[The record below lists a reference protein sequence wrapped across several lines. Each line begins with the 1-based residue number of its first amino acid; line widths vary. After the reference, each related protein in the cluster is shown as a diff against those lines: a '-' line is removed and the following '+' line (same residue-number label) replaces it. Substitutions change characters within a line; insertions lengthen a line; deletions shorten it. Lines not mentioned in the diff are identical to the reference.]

1 MKAVAR
7 EINTGQHHQASHT
20 LVRVGVALSQIHLQ
34 RRFKNIVIL
43 GGVEQTL
50 MAMQKVTSL
59 LGKTLSESALS
70 HCSRWCIM
78 PHFFRDVIKA
88 VTKQVNTGQL
98 HQATQ
103 TLVRFLH

>member
-43 GGVEQTL
+43 GGVEQAL
-50 MAMQKVTSL
+50 MAMQKVTS
-59 LGKTLSESALS
+59 
-70 HCSRWCIM
+70 
-78 PHFFRDVIKA
+78 
-88 VTKQVNTGQL
+88 
-98 HQATQ
+98 
-103 TLVRFLH
+103 